1 MDTLQESLLQV
12 ACFNAAKNAIV
23 HMKPTDASAIEC
35 LAASFYEVAINH
47 LGLIASKNRDPN
59 MLVRAIDYLSHVH
72 GIPPMEDPTLW
83 FQQSL
88 TVLVE
93 LAVPSVRHSDES
105 IGFLADVEEGV
116 GESRADPIE

>member
-1 MDTLQESLLQV
+1 MNTLQESLLQV

-59 MLVRAIDYLSHVH
+59 VLVRAIDYLSHVH
-72 GIPPMEDPTLW
+72 GIPPMEDATLW

-93 LAVPSVRHSDES
+93 LAVPSMRHTDES
-105 IGFLADVEEGV
+105 IGFLADVEQGV
-116 GESRADPIE
+116 IESRADPIK